1 MAKFLIA
8 GGSGMIGSKL
18 IKKLKQNNIDYVFLS
33 TQKNVNSLK
42 NRYHWNPD
50 TNMFPDLDL
59 KSFDAVINFCGA
71 GIFDKEFTEERKRV
85 LLDSRV
91 SPILALKKAFEN
103 QNVKVPYF
111 ISASATGIYPNICS
125 DVLDENSPHGSDYLS
140 QLVEAWESAIFD
152 SQSWAEKTGALRI
165 GIVLSD
171 TGGFLKP
178 LETSVNWFVG
188 AAPGSGKQM
197 VSWVHV
203 DDLCEM
209 ILFAIQHKLEG
220 PFNGTAPKPESMQTL
235 LKQLALQLKRPLI
248 LPNIPVFALKL
259 IFGKERHKLLL
270 TDQTILP
277 KRMLDAG
284 FKFKFSSSQNAIQDI
299 YKK

>member
-18 IKKLKQNNIDYVFLS
+18 IKKLKQNNIEYVFLS

-50 TNMFPDLDL
+50 KNIFPELDL

-71 GIFDKEFTEERKRV
+71 GIFDKDFTEERKRE

-91 SPILALKKAFEN
+91 RPILALKNAFES
-103 QNVKVPYF
+103 QKVKVPYF
-111 ISASATGIYPNICS
+111 LSASATGYYPNIS
-125 DVLDENSPHGSDYLS
+125 KDLMDEATPNGSDYLS
-140 QLVEAWESAIFD
+140 QLVEAWEEAIF
-152 SQSWAEKTGALRI
+152 SSNSMAEKIGALRI

-178 LETSVNWFVG
+178 LETSVKLFAG
-188 AAPGSGKQM
+188 AAPGSGQQY

-209 ILFAIQHKLEG
+209 ILFAIQHQMEG
-220 PFNGTAPKPESMQTL
+220 PFNGTAPNPETMSNILKL
-235 LKQLALQLKRPLI
+235 LARQLHRPLI
-248 LPNIPVFALKL
+248 LPNIPVIALRL

-270 TDQTILP
+270 TDQKIQP
-277 KRMLDAG
+277 KRMLEAG
-284 FKFKFSSSQNAIQDI
+284 FKFQFNFASEAIQNI
-299 YKK
+299 YKA

>member
-18 IKKLKQNNIDYVFLS
+18 IKKLKQNNIEYVFLS
-33 TQKNVNSLK
+33 TQKNANSLI

-50 TNMFPDLDL
+50 KNVFPDLDL
-59 KSFDAVINFCGA
+59 KSFDAFINFCGA

-85 LLDSRV
+85 LLESRV

-111 ISASATGIYPNICS
+111 ISASATGIYPNIS
-125 DVLDENSPHGSDYLS
+125 SEVMDESSPHGRDYLS
-140 QLVEAWESAIFD
+140 QLVEAWEEAIF
-152 SQSWAEKTGALRI
+152 SCQSMAEKIAALRI

-178 LETSVNWFVG
+178 LETSVKFFVG
-188 AAPGSGKQM
+188 AAPGSGQQH

-209 ILFAIQHKLEG
+209 ILFAIEHKLEG
-220 PFNGTAPKPESMQTL
+220 PLNGTAPNPETMNTL
-235 LKQLALQLKRPLI
+235 LKHLAQQLGRPLI
-248 LPNIPVFALKL
+248 LPNIPVPALSL

-270 TDQTILP
+270 TDQNILP
-277 KRMLDAG
+277 KRLLNAG
-284 FKFKFSSSQNAIQDI
+284 YKFQFLNSKEAIQDI